1 MQNKLFV
8 ERVPYE
14 KNGKTYHSY
23 FIQGQVRG
31 IDARV
36 MIMPPDFGG
45 YKVLDIVFGDANEA
59 ELVLTPYEIED
70 EKTGRV
76 VRGNTYGVRTVDEN
90 GEVYECTVKPYRA
103 SDKSLLQMLLNQH
116 AA

>member
-1 MQNKLFV
+1 MAAKLFV

-31 IDARV
+31 KDARV
-36 MIMPPDFGG
+36 MITPPDLGG
-45 YKVLDIVFGDANEA
+45 YKVLDIVFGEADKA
-59 ELVLTPYEIED
+59 ELVLTPYEITD

-90 GEVYECTVKPYRA
+90 GEVYECTVKPFRA
-103 SDKSLLQMLLNQH
+103 SDRSLLQMLLNRH